1 MFITST
7 AERTLYTGQIM
18 AKLLKPSALLR
29 VRKVALCL
37 RASDELY
44 RSGRRLDMRFFPL
57 GPDSAAAVAEFNPD
71 LLIAP
76 SQVLLALAAA
86 HKLPDLKHL
95 YYGAETLNDI
105 ERAFITDRLGVRPDP
120 IYQATEGFLGAPC
133 RQGTLHLNEDTLIVE
148 REPLPGGRFRPI
160 VTDLL
165 RRTQAVVR
173 LRLDDILEPTTCLCG
188 SIRAAVRPVEGRVQD
203 IWCWS
208 DRQVFPR
215 EVEDHL
221 APLIPADHPWVAT
234 GHPNGIRLAC
244 RNEHAPRLAEALFVF
259 GQPVEHVEYR
269 ADMDFPKR
277 RHVRWQA

>member
-1 MFITST
+1 MFITSPT
-7 AERTLYTGQIM
+7 ERALYTGQIM

-44 RSGRRLDMRFFPL
+44 RSAGRLDMRFFPL
-57 GPDSAAAVAEFNPD
+57 GPDSAAAIAEFNPD

-76 SQVLLALAAA
+76 SQVLLALASA

-95 YYGAETLNDI
+95 YYGAETLNDT
-105 ERAFITDRLGVRPDP
+105 ERAFIGDRLGVRPDP

-133 RQGTLHLNEDTLIVE
+133 RLGTLHLNEDALIIE
-148 REPLPGGRFRPI
+148 RDPLPGGRFRPI

-165 RRTQAVVR
+165 RRTQAIVR
-173 LRLDDILEPTTCLCG
+173 LRLDDVLEPTTCLCG
-188 SIRAAVRPVEGRVQD
+188 SARAAVRPVEGRIQD
-203 IWCWS
+203 IWRWS
-208 DRQVFPR
+208 DQQVFPR
-215 EVEDHL
+215 DVENRM

-234 GHPNGIRLAC
+234 GHPKGVRLAC
-244 RNEHAPRLAEALFVF
+244 RKADASRLAEALSVF

-277 RHVRWQA
+277 RHVRWLV